1 MFSMYL
7 ITYSQQSIRAI
18 STATDTDALIDTYLI
33 LKTKI
38 HSQDS

>member
-7 ITYSQQSIRAI
+7 ITYSQQSI